1 LSAYRSTPGK
11 SLLAVEDSVTMRKV
25 IEMTFAGEDLRVV
38 TVASAQEALA
48 ACRRQ
53 APDVVLADVSLE
65 GQSGYDLCRAI
76 KDEFKGIPVVILSSK
91 QNPYDPARGQASG
104 ADASLDKPYDTAKAI
119 EIVKKIL
126 EKGHSV
132 APAPIAAA
140 PVAGPP
146 QPPKP
151 PMFAP
156 PPMAPPPQPAA
167 QAAVTRPQQPP
178 PAAHSTVQ
186 GMPQSSA
193 PAPRAGGLQSPA
205 LQSQGTRRIES
216 IEVPQPPPSA
226 NPALRRQATPAL
238 QRQGTLKMTS
248 DAPPGGQAQASS
260 SSSQVQHGTL
270 AELAQI
276 PGGGNGGAQIG
287 AELQSKLGALGL
299 TPQQVEAV
307 VALSR
312 EVVEKVVWEVVP
324 VLAETLVKE
333 EIARLTREG

>member
-1 LSAYRSTPGK
+1 
-11 SLLAVEDSVTMRKV
+11 
-25 IEMTFAGEDLRVV
+25 
-38 TVASAQEALA
+38 
-48 ACRRQ
+48 
-53 APDVVLADVSLE
+53 VVLADVSLE

-126 EKGHSV
+126 EKGQSV

-140 PVAGPP
+140 PAVGAP
-146 QPPKP
+146 QAPKP

-156 PPMAPPPQPAA
+156 PPMAPPPQPAI

-178 PAAHSTVQ
+178 GLTHSTVQ
-186 GMPQSSA
+186 GMPTSNA
-193 PAPRAGGLQSPA
+193 PPQRPVNPA
-205 LQSQGTRRIES
+205 IQPQGTRRIEA
-216 IEVPQPPPSA
+216 IEAPPRSA
-226 NPALRRQATPAL
+226 QAPTNPALQRQATPAL
-238 QRQGTLKMTS
+238 QRQGTLKMSS
-248 DAPPGGQAQASS
+248 DAPPAAQAAATH
-260 SSSQVQHGTL
+260 VQHGTL
-270 AELAQI
+270 AELAQM
-276 PGGGNGGAQIG
+276 PGGNGGTQIS
-287 AELQSKLGALGL
+287 AELQGKLGQLGL

>member
-11 SLLAVEDSVTMRKV
+11 TLLAVEDSVTMRKV

-38 TVASAQEALA
+38 TAASASEALA

-53 APDVVLADVSLE
+53 PPDVVLADVSLE

-119 EIVKKIL
+119 EIVKKTL
-126 EKGHSV
+126 EKGQSV

-140 PVAGPP
+140 PAMGGAA

-167 QAAVTRPQQPP
+167 QAAVTRPQAPP
-178 PAAHSTVQ
+178 LGHSTVQ
-186 GMPQSSA
+186 GMPQSNA
-193 PAPRAGGLQSPA
+193 PAPRVINPA
-205 LQSQGTRRIES
+205 IQPQGTRRIEA

-226 NPALRRQATPAL
+226 QNPALRRQQTPAL

-248 DAPPGGQAQASS
+248 DAPPAEQVQHQA
-260 SSSQVQHGTL
+260 VQHGTL
-270 AELAQI
+270 AELAQM
-276 PGGGNGGAQIG
+276 PSGNGGGAQIG
-287 AELQSKLGALGL
+287 AELQTKLGALGL

-333 EIARLTREG
+333 EIARLTRER